1 MKERMETTKKQRQRK
16 KLLWVLPILVVP
28 FLTILFWSMG
38 GGKSNFPDE
47 STHNKGL
54 NSSIPE
60 TAVPENGYNKL
71 NYYERADADSSKR
84 ESLKSKDPFFMAGAT
99 LDEEISDIE
108 MIGGDK
114 LLNSSFRNPQEEKV
128 MERLKALQ
136 LAVSHPEPIRE
147 SKSKIRDSDTSYE
160 KEGEIKRLET
170 LAASMNAAPQEDPEM
185 QQINGMLENI
195 LDIQHPQRV
204 QERLK
209 KEQRLK
215 EGNTFI
221 VSKPEDDNV
230 IGNLTEDPVQIS
242 QRTNANGFY
251 TLENTHTAAE
261 EKNAIA
267 ASIAESQTCVNG
279 SVVKLRLSEEIVVNG
294 SRIPKNTFIY
304 GTASLKGERLTVE
317 INSIR
322 FQNSVFPV
330 ELLLYDMDG
339 IEGIHIPGTINRD
352 VAKASA
358 ERSIQPLG
366 ISSLDDSWGS
376 QAAGAGIEAAKSLL
390 SKKVK
395 LVKVMVK
402 SGYQVLLKD
411 KKRNNN

>member
-1 MKERMETTKKQRQRK
+1 MKERMGTTKKQRQR

-38 GGKSNFPDE
+38 GGKSSIPDE
-47 STHNKGL
+47 PTQDKGL
-54 NSSIPE
+54 NNSIPE
-60 TAVPENGYNKL
+60 TAVPENGFNKL

-84 ESLKSKDPFFMAGAT
+84 ENLKSKDPFFMAGAA
-99 LDEEISDIE
+99 LDEEISDFE
-108 MIGGDK
+108 MKGEDK

-136 LAVSHPEPIRE
+136 QAVSHTEPIRQ
-147 SKSKIRDSDTSYE
+147 SKPKIQDTERSYE
-160 KEGEIKRLET
+160 TESEIKRLET

-204 QERLK
+204 QDRIK

-221 VSKPEDDNV
+221 VRKPEDNNV

-279 SVVKLRLSEEIVVNG
+279 SVVKLRLSEEIVLAG

>member
-1 MKERMETTKKQRQRK
+1 MKERMGTTKKQIQRK
-16 KLLWVLPILVVP
+16 MLWVLPILAVP

-38 GGKSNFPDE
+38 GGKSSISDKPTQD
-47 STHNKGL
+47 KGF

-60 TAVPENGYNKL
+60 TSVPENGFNKL
-71 NYYERADADSSKR
+71 NYYERADADSSRR
-84 ESLKSKDPFFMAGAT
+84 ENLKSKDPFFMTGAT
-99 LDEEISDIE
+99 LDVERSDLE
-108 MIGGDK
+108 MKGEDK
-114 LLNSSFRNPQEEKV
+114 LLNSSFRNPQEQKV

-136 LAVSHPEPIRE
+136 QAVSHPEPVRE
-147 SKSKIRDSDTSYE
+147 SKFKIRDTETSYE
-160 KEGEIKRLET
+160 KEGEMKRLET
-170 LAASMNAAPQEDPEM
+170 LAASMNTAPQEDPEM

-204 QERLK
+204 QERIK

-221 VSKPEDDNV
+221 VSKPEEDNV
-230 IGNLTEDPVQIS
+230 IGNLSEDPMQTS
-242 QRTNANGFY
+242 QGSNANAFY
-251 TLENTHTAAE
+251 SLENISTSGE

-279 SVVKLRLSEEIVVNG
+279 SVVKLRLSQEIVLNG

-304 GTASLKGERLTVE
+304 GMASLKGERLTVE

-366 ISSLDDSWGS
+366 ITSLDDSWGS